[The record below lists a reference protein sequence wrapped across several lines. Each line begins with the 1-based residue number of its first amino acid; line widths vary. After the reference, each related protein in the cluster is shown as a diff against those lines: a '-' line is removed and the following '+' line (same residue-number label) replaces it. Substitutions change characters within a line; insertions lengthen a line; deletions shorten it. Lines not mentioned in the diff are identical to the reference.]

1 MTTALAARGAGA
13 LVRDWRQR
21 RRRSQLDLALETGVS
36 TRHLS
41 FVETGRARP
50 SPELLLA
57 LADQLEIPLRDRN
70 ALLLA
75 AGYAPRYGET
85 GLDDPAMTAVHAAL
99 QRMLTLHDPY
109 PAVVIGQNWDVMQA
123 NEAAGRLVA
132 ALPPALAVPP
142 LNVFRACL
150 HPEGLAAA
158 TLNFPEWAGYLLGQL
173 SRLRLLTADPAVAAL
188 AGEVAR
194 YPNVAALG
202 DWRAAAPGAGGR
214 AVLVPWRAR
223 LRGAELS
230 LFTTLTTFGAPR
242 DVTVAEAAVELFW
255 PADEHSAAV
264 LRAWAEHGGGPGYL
278 ETGSGA
284 GTGL

>member
-1 MTTALAARGAGA
+1 MTTAVAARGAGG
-13 LVRDWRQR
+13 LVRDWRLR

-75 AGYAPRYGET
+75 AGYAPRYGQA
-85 GLDDPAMTAVHAAL
+85 GLDDPAMAPVRAAL
-99 QRMLTLHDPY
+99 QRMLRLHDPY
-109 PAVVIGQNWDVMQA
+109 PGLVIGQNWDVMQA
-123 NEAAGRLVA
+123 NAAAGRLAA
-132 ALPPALAVPP
+132 ALPPALAGPP

-150 HPEGLAAA
+150 HPDGLAAV
-158 TLNFPEWAGYLLGQL
+158 TLNFPEWAAYLLGQL
-173 SRLRLLTADPAVAAL
+173 GRLRLLTADPAVAAL
-188 AGEVAR
+188 AQEVAR
-194 YPNVAALG
+194 YPNVTALG
-202 DWRAAAPGAGGR
+202 DWRAAAPGGGP

-223 LRGAELS
+223 LHGAELS

-242 DVTVAEAAVELFW
+242 DVTLAEAAVELFW
-255 PADEHSAAV
+255 PADEPSAAV
-264 LRAWAEHGGGPGYL
+264 LRAWAEPGAGPGYL

>member
-1 MTTALAARGAGA
+1 MTTALAAGGAGA

-85 GLDDPAMTAVHAAL
+85 GLDDPAMTAVRAAL

-132 ALPPALAVPP
+132 ALPPALAGPP

-173 SRLRLLTADPAVAAL
+173 SPAAAADRGPGRGRAGRGGGPVPERRRAGGLARRGARGRRAGRAGAVAGPA
-188 AGEVAR
+188 AR
-194 YPNVAALG
+194 GGAVPVHHA
-202 DWRAAAPGAGGR
+202 DHVRRAPGR
-214 AVLVPWRAR
+214 
-223 LRGAELS
+223 
-230 LFTTLTTFGAPR
+230 
-242 DVTVAEAAVELFW
+242 
-255 PADEHSAAV
+255 
-264 LRAWAEHGGGPGYL
+264 HGGGGRGRVVL
-278 ETGSGA
+278 A
-284 GTGL
+284 G